1 MGILSSH
8 RPPLH
13 LSTAASDSGEG
24 NVIGVAGTLCSPRP
38 DKGSSKMDSRNKQ
51 PLKDAAADEET
62 WGLSRL
68 RQWLPAQLPHL

>member
-1 MGILSSH
+1 MVS
-8 RPPLH
+8 
-13 LSTAASDSGEG
+13 
-24 NVIGVAGTLCSPRP
+24 VAGTLCSPRP

-68 RQWLPAQLPHL
+68 RQWLLAQLPHL